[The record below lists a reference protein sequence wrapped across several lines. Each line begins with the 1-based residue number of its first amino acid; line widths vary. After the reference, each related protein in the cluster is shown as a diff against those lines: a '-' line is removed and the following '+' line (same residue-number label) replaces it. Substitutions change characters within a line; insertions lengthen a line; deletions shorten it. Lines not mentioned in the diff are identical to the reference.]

1 VLVFKPRYDTQWY
14 WVVKGYTNSSGHY
27 ALNTQ
32 AFGDG
37 TWAAYIEPNSSH
49 YYSESKQV
57 YVDAH

>member
-1 VLVFKPRYDTQWY
+1 VVLGGQ
-14 WVVKGYTNSSGHY
+14 G
-27 ALNTQ
+27 LNTQ